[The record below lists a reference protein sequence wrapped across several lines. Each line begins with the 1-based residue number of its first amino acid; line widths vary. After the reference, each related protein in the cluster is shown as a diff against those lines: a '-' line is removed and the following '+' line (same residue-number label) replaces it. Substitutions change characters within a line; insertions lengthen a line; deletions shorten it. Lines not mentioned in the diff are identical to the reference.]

1 MGREGEVN
9 IYVGNLSWEITEEDL
24 RHAFEGFGQVAS
36 VSIIKDRLSGKSR
49 GFGFLEMPNKTEALE
64 AIKRLNSKDL
74 KGRPLTVNEARP
86 RREDRRSGGD
96 YQRGGR
102 RSW

>member
-1 MGREGEVN
+1 MN
-9 IYVGNLSWEITEEDL
+9 IYVGNLSQAVTEDDL
-24 RHAFEGFGQVAS
+24 RDAFQGFGQVAS
-36 VSIIKDRLSGKSR
+36 VSIIKDRVSGQSR

-64 AIKRLNSKDL
+64 AMRGLNGKEL
-74 KGRPLTVNEARP
+74 RGRPVTVNEARP
-86 RREDRRSGGD
+86 RREDRRGGGD